1 MYLLFSFVLYQLL
14 IAIFL
19 FHGRM
24 KITLKHAKKQKV
36 KKYLA
41 SNNFYVIHQQ
51 YLRLIE
57 ITSIKT
63 TIFICPWL
71 KKDYLVFSMQLI
83 MNKKSSLLITV
94 SANFHLHM
102 KIILVLSF
110 CISAV
115 RKKTHCKI
123 ILNLIFFLY
132 GYTSTDYN
140 DNISRV

>member
-1 MYLLFSFVLYQLL
+1 
-14 IAIFL
+14 
-19 FHGRM
+19 M

-51 YLRLIE
+51 YPRLIE
-57 ITSIKT
+57 ITSLKT

-83 MNKKSSLLITV
+83 MNKKIQSLLITV

-110 CISAV
+110 CI
-115 RKKTHCKI
+115 
-123 ILNLIFFLY
+123 
-132 GYTSTDYN
+132 
-140 DNISRV
+140 